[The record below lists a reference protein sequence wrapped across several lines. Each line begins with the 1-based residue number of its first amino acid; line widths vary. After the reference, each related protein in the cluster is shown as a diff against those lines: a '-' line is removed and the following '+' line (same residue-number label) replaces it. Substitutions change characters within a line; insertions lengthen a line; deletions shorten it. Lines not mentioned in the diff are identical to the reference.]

1 MDSADL
7 AAGRREQIVVAAG
20 GACVRVASVAADLGE
35 AALEVAVFD
44 VEVHWDL
51 REKKLG
57 KRTDLEERVCLIA
70 AGHSKLKAQISYFG

>member
-1 MDSADL
+1 
-7 AAGRREQIVVAAG
+7 
-20 GACVRVASVAADLGE
+20 VAADLGE

>member
-1 MDSADL
+1 MTIREPDDQLPLAAWTVTPVHSADL

-44 VEVHWDL
+44 VEVHRDL
-51 REKKLG
+51 
-57 KRTDLEERVCLIA
+57 T
-70 AGHSKLKAQISYFG
+70 